1 MIKVTIKKDYI
12 EIKGHAMYDDY
23 GKDIV
28 CASVSTLIIS
38 NINLII
44 KLDETAI
51 KYKSEEGLIKLDI
64 IKHEKV
70 IDIIISNMI
79 EHLEELEKKYK
90 KNIKIYKEV

>member
-1 MIKVTIKKDYI
+1 MIKVTIKNDHI
-12 EIKGHAMYDDY
+12 EIKGHAMYDDH

-28 CASVSTLIIS
+28 CASVSTLLIS
-38 NINLII
+38 NINLIL
-44 KLDETAI
+44 KLDENAI

-64 IKHEKV
+64 IKRDKIINV
-70 IDIIISNMI
+70 IISNMI